1 MNQSQ
6 SYQRYF
12 ATRLAKIPAKIK
24 QKLLMLLL
32 HEKYES
38 IRFLSFFSITSE
50 THAWSEPENNVS
62 VNALIQNIIQIQAN
76 EWENGIQNTVIHDK
90 INHKIT
96 LIFFQYKSAIVHVG
110 ISETRDTIL
119 LKLLIKAICQRVSQ
133 ISKKYIT

>member
-1 MNQSQ
+1 MNQ
-6 SYQRYF
+6 
-12 ATRLAKIPAKIK
+12 
-24 QKLLMLLL
+24 KLRILLFQ
-32 HEKYES
+32 EKYES
-38 IRFLSFFSITSE
+38 ISFLSFFSITSD
-50 THAWSEPENNVS
+50 TQAWSEPENNVS
-62 VNALIQNIIQIQAN
+62 VNALIQNIIQIPTN
-76 EWENGIQNTVIHDK
+76 EWKNGIQNTVIHDK